1 MDMIKCENIEEVRIN
16 IDRVDRQIVKLISE
30 RSGYVKQ
37 AALFKNDVDAVKAP
51 QRVEQV
57 IDKIQKIQKIA
68 IKYELNPDIA
78 ESIYRTMIS
87 CFIDFE
93 LKEHSLH
100 K

>member
-37 AALFKNDVDAVKAP
+37 AALFKKDVDAVKAP

-57 IDKIQKIQKIA
+57 IEKVRKISIEH
-68 IKYELNPDIA
+68 ELNPDIA

>member
-1 MDMIKCENIEEVRIN
+1 MDMIKCDTIEEVRIN

-37 AALFKNDVDAVKAP
+37 AALFKKDVDAVKAP

-57 IDKIQKIQKIA
+57 IEKVRKISI
-68 IKYELNPDIA
+68 EHGLNPDIA

-93 LKEHSLH
+93 LKEYSLH